1 MKSKVL
7 VGILLFALMTV
18 CIIAGGLGF
27 MLWQQRQ
34 ATAAAPVAQAAEP
47 DPALL
52 AAGPEVEPE
61 AAEPVET
68 PVEMVMIEADVN
80 DAGNEQTEAE

>member
-52 AAGPEVEPE
+52 KDAVDCAVGLDATLLAKVVSGNAFVNE
-61 AAEPVET
+61 AAPST
-68 PVEMVMIEADVN
+68 R
-80 DAGNEQTEAE
+80 